1 MLFFNYLRQKRGIAV
16 DTAGENR
23 NTAIAKILNMPDEQV
38 LKVLIFMAGME
49 AGEKETDAGR
59 QQRAG
64 AG

>member
-1 MLFFNYLRQKRGIAV
+1 M